1 MDSFSDS
8 DSRSDKYH
16 VEGIA
21 SPSVG
26 NKLPFQHELSI
37 PESLRILTDP
47 RQDISTLSTLILPQ
61 LSPDTTERVFPI
73 RSVVSKDSS
82 APSSAVQTP
91 SLESSEWQISPFSE
105 TSWCFPNGGDTSN
118 QPITPTTSDS
128 ASPTIRN
135 EDLNGS
141 WRQKDTETFSGTAQ
155 HSPNGARLSQANLQ
169 RHQQTNNGP
178 KATQESQSQGA
189 HRKVETV
196 YSFGVLIVLRESEGR
211 LAVQTS
217 SKNTGDIIG
226 HTPEELFGL
235 GSFCD
240 ILPQDEGVG
249 FLSRTKSIRDK
260 CYNVEQQGPDVLD
273 LTITASNGESRNFW
287 CTLHENKE
295 NADYIVCEIEPQ
307 RTSTDSFGYHD
318 GPISH
323 APTQHET
330 GSNESGGSFPESFR
344 VFRELRASKRGFE
357 YSSILNAV
365 SRIIQLTSTA
375 QSIDELFNRVIGI
388 LKEIT
393 GFDKATVYR
402 FDSDWNGIAVADL
415 TDPQFW
421 GETYEDMHFLGSVFS
436 EDLQTLHQRNKVRLS
451 YNHRDQLPTEL
462 THREPNEESH
472 LDTTFCYLSMGLPVP
487 VELLSRTPV
496 EACISI
502 RINVF
507 GKLWGLVSCTSYS
520 KGARLLPPL
529 QKLCWLISD
538 TLSSNI
544 ERLSYTLPFQM
555 VEQGSSPQEDGKRDA
570 FPGVDILSLFGAD
583 YAASSI
589 VGETKILGKPY
600 DSQEVLALVEYMR
613 MRKLDTIVWSTDLN
627 KDFLDL
633 SYSPG
638 FKYISGLLFIPLSV
652 DGRDFILFFR
662 TSQWKEIT
670 WAGCSKDD
678 SHDKVDAESVQGKS
692 NVLCRPDGWS
702 AVDLGKAS
710 VLSLIYKT
718 FTEVWQQKETA
729 MQNTLLMKLLLAN
742 CAHEFRTP
750 LNAIINY
757 LEIALDGSL
766 SQETRDNLSRSHSAS
781 KSLVYIINDLLDL
794 TNAENG
800 QCLIKD
806 EVFNLSRTIRD
817 ATHIFGEEAKQKNV
831 DLHVVEHTD
840 LPLVLGDQRRV
851 RQVIMNLISNAVRH
865 TSDGTVVIESCVPPD
880 MTESDT
886 IGVEVAIH
894 DTGSGMSQEAV
905 EALFCELEEVSN
917 EDYIQNS
924 QCCRTKVDDTTGES
938 KNVLGLGLALVARI
952 VRNMDGRL
960 TLKSE
965 QGTGSCFRIKLRFPL
980 PSDDQNTTVSQ
991 ESESR
996 EEFGKDVHFG
1006 AIKGNTQTYA
1016 KDDNPQ
1022 EQPGVCE
1029 EDETKTKK
1037 PTCENGCSSQY
1048 GETPKSRKHD
1058 NPNSN
1063 INIDLSTESSELIHQ
1078 SDDKPPHK
1086 QDHSRQSI
1094 LEASESSRLPYP
1106 EPDAASKHS
1115 SKAVAAAS
1123 NTETSQKYTSIE
1135 IHEEPEPTDKPFNEP
1150 TKTGAGATSIPTKL
1164 PAKSGLHVLVA
1175 EDDPI
1180 NSTIVRKRLEKLGHT
1195 VHLTANGKECASI
1208 HRQSAGS
1215 FDALLMDIQVS
1226 NPVSR
1231 QYHNITLTCLDAH
1244 RRRHKRYQDDTRV

>member
-1 MDSFSDS
+1 MNSFSDS

-16 VEGIA
+16 VEGINF
-21 SPSVG
+21 PSVG
-26 NKLPFQHELSI
+26 NKVPFQHELPI

-73 RSVVSKDSS
+73 RSVVSMDSS
-82 APSSAVQTP
+82 APSSATQTP

-141 WRQKDTETFSGTAQ
+141 WRQKDTETSPGTMQ

-169 RHQQTNNGP
+169 HYQQTSNDP
-178 KATQESQSQGA
+178 KTTQRNKLQSQGV
-189 HRKVETV
+189 HQKVETV

-217 SKNTGDIIG
+217 SKNIRDIMG
-226 HTPEELFGL
+226 YTPEELFEL
-235 GSFCD
+235 NSFCD
-240 ILPQDEGVG
+240 ILPQDERAE
-249 FLSRTKSIRDK
+249 FLNRTRSIRDK
-260 CYNVEQQGPDVLD
+260 YYNVEQQGPDVLD
-273 LTITASNGESRNFW
+273 LTITTSNGEPRNFW

-307 RTSTDSFGYHD
+307 RISTDSFGYHD
-318 GPISH
+318 DPISH

-330 GSNESGGSFPESFR
+330 GIDESEGSSPEAFR

-415 TDPQFW
+415 TDPQFS
-421 GETYEDMHFLGSVFS
+421 GEAYEDMHFLGSVFS

-451 YNHRDQLPTEL
+451 YNHRDQWATEL
-462 THREPNEESH
+462 THREPDKQSH

-487 VELLSRTPV
+487 LELLSRTPV

-555 VEQGSSPQEDGKRDA
+555 VEQGSSTQEDGKRDA
-570 FPGVDILSLFGAD
+570 FPGVDILSLFGAN

-600 DSQEVLALVEYMR
+600 DSQEVLALMEYLR
-613 MRKLDTIVWSTDLN
+613 MRELDTIIWSTDLN
-627 KDFLDL
+627 KDFPDL
-633 SYSPG
+633 SYPPG
-638 FKYISGLLFIPLSV
+638 FKYISALLFIPLSV
-652 DGRDFILFFR
+652 DGSDFILFFR
-662 TSQWKEIT
+662 TPQWREIT

-678 SHDKVDAESVQGKS
+678 LHDRANAECVQGKS

-806 EVFNLSRTIRD
+806 EVFNLSGTIRE

-851 RQVIMNLISNAVRH
+851 RQVIMNLISNAVQH
-865 TSDGTVVIESCVPPD
+865 TSDGSVVIESCVPPD

-894 DTGSGMSQEAV
+894 DTGSGMSQEVV

-917 EDYIQNS
+917 EVYIQNS

-965 QGTGSCFRIKLRFPL
+965 KGTGSCFRIRLRFPL
-980 PSDDQNTTVSQ
+980 PSVGQ
-991 ESESR
+991 EPAIPQQSGSR
-996 EEFGKDVHFG
+996 DEHGKDMHFG
-1006 AIKGNTQTYA
+1006 AIKENTQTSTGQINTKNDSSQEYPGICEKDGTKA
-1016 KDDNPQ
+1016 K
-1022 EQPGVCE
+1022 
-1029 EDETKTKK
+1029 KHI
-1037 PTCENGCSSQY
+1037 CENGCSSQY
-1048 GETPKSRKHD
+1048 GETPESRKHD

-1063 INIDLSTESSELIHQ
+1063 VNIDLSTESSELIHQ
-1078 SDDKPPHK
+1078 SDEKPPHGRSR
-1086 QDHSRQSI
+1086 SRQRI
-1094 LEASESSRLPYP
+1094 LEAIESSRSFPSP
-1106 EPDAASKHS
+1106 EPDAASKHL

-1123 NTETSQKYTSIE
+1123 NKESSQKSRSTE
-1135 IHEEPEPTDKPFNEP
+1135 FHESSEPKPPAVEQPLNEP
-1150 TKTGAGATSIPTKL
+1150 TKVGACATSRPTKL
-1164 PAKSGLHVLVA
+1164 PTKSGLHVLVA

-1208 HRQSAGS
+1208 YRQNAGS

-1231 QYHNITLTCLDAH
+1231 
-1244 RRRHKRYQDDTRV
+1244 TRS